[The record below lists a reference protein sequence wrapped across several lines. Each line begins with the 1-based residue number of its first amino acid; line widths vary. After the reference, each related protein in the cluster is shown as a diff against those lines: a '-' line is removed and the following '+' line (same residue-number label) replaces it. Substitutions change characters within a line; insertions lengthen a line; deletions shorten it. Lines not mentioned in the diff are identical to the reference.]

1 MHAARKYSHHSPR
14 QSESHDYD
22 FRKRAYDDEHD
33 EIHRNVKTVDFEKR
47 KPRRPEPVAADR
59 VERTHARNYH
69 THQRDKEKRDVNDYH
84 IHHASRAVHCDE
96 QADVFAEIVSVH
108 GKNDKPRHRE
118 SGRARPEQ
126 QHAVPREH
134 HKRGG
139 EEHFYRAEFHIRA
152 RYPFK
157 LAARGVYGDENAYYY
172 AQREESAETYHAFA
186 VVPAKVLDYAERGA
200 QTRGFHTTSYARRG
214 ACMPVFDTLRHYGRN
229 STQEHQKSAA
239 AKCYTRVMNQI
250 PPRIK
255 LYLLKLGFQPNLKG
269 YRLLA
274 RLIAL
279 AEEGTEIMPLKYF
292 GYKRLAE
299 EFGVG
304 EASVEKDIQNAISSA
319 WLRGDVNV
327 LYGEFGE
334 TLDEDKGKPTN
345 KQFLLTALERLAEEQ
360 NRLPAASEK

>member
-1 MHAARKYSHHSPR
+1 
-14 QSESHDYD
+14 
-22 FRKRAYDDEHD
+22 
-33 EIHRNVKTVDFEKR
+33 
-47 KPRRPEPVAADR
+47 
-59 VERTHARNYH
+59 
-69 THQRDKEKRDVNDYH
+69 
-84 IHHASRAVHCDE
+84 
-96 QADVFAEIVSVH
+96 
-108 GKNDKPRHRE
+108 
-118 SGRARPEQ
+118 
-126 QHAVPREH
+126 
-134 HKRGG
+134 
-139 EEHFYRAEFHIRA
+139 
-152 RYPFK
+152 
-157 LAARGVYGDENAYYY
+157 
-172 AQREESAETYHAFA
+172 
-186 VVPAKVLDYAERGA
+186 
-200 QTRGFHTTSYARRG
+200 
-214 ACMPVFDTLRHYGRN
+214 
-229 STQEHQKSAA
+229 
-239 AKCYTRVMNQI
+239 MNQI

-360 NRLPAASEK
+360 NRLPTASEK